1 MKKLILFT
9 LVVFQMS
16 SIKAQ
21 SLVISGGNY
30 FMSHPDT
37 SIEHNLDVMNVSNS
51 AVNVV
56 CQKTIIS
63 CSVSSNLSIGPY
75 YSFAGSVYPS
85 TSTSPSNAITIA
97 AGQLISLN
105 NVPPD
110 FDGHTGYYYGWGYSG
125 IAEVEYCFYDVNNPL
140 DETCVLITYHFYL
153 MGCTDS
159 TSSNYDPN
167 ATIDDGSC
175 CIDGCMDATANNYNP
190 FATCD
195 NGSCTYPC
203 TYIPDDNFEAYLEA
217 NGMGNGVPNDDSVFT
232 ININTVTNLDLSS
245 VGPFYD
251 LTGIEGFIALE
262 FLDCD
267 ANPLTSLNV
276 SNNTALIE
284 LTCYGNLTSLNV
296 SGAINLQKLDL
307 DWPWG
312 SPSNQLTSLDLS
324 QNTALMVLSC
334 GDRQLTSLNV
344 SNNTALTSLSCGGN
358 QLTSLDVSNNTAL
371 TSLSCGGNQLTSL
384 DVSNNTALTNLY
396 CTVNYIECLDISN
409 NLVLTNL
416 DCSNNLLE
424 QLNTRNG
431 NFQNMS
437 VDALSNNLTC
447 VEVDNIGV
455 ATNNWD
461 FDSFTTISTNCN
473 YTNPCN
479 TSTSLQEQTTNKE
492 LLKVTDLL
500 GRETKQTNQPLFY
513 IYDDGTVEKRIVIE

>member
-30 FMSHPDT
+30 FMSHADT

-63 CSVSSNLSIGPY
+63 CSAPLNLSLGPY
-75 YSFAGSVYPS
+75 YAFAGSAYPS

-97 AGQLISLN
+97 AGQLISCN

-110 FDGHTGYYYGWGYSG
+110 FGAHTGYYDAYGYSG

-153 MGCTDS
+153 LGCTDS

-203 TYIPDDNFEAYLEA
+203 TYIPDDAFEAHIEA
-217 NGMGNGVPNDDSVFT
+217 YFGGNGIANDDSVFT
-232 ININTVTNLDLSS
+232 ININTVTNLSVSS
-245 VGPFYD
+245 LNIAD
-251 LTGIEGFIALE
+251 LTGIEDF
-262 FLDCD
+262 
-267 ANPLTSLNV
+267 
-276 SNNTALIE
+276 TALTN
-284 LTCYGNLTSLNV
+284 LSCYF
-296 SGAINLQKLDL
+296 
-307 DWPWG
+307 
-312 SPSNQLTSLDLS
+312 NQLTSID
-324 QNTALMVLSC
+324 
-334 GDRQLTSLNV
+334 V
-344 SNNTALTSLSCGGN
+344 SNNLALTSLDCRNN
-358 QLTSLDVSNNTAL
+358 QLTSLDVSGATAL
-371 TSLSCGGNQLTSL
+371 TSLNCSSNQLTSL
-384 DVSNNTALTNLY
+384 DVNGATALTELSCANNQLTSLY
-396 CTVNYIECLDISN
+396 VNGATALSYLQCGFNYLECLDIST
-409 NLVLTNL
+409 NLALTNL
-416 DCSNNLLE
+416 NCSNNLLE

-437 VDALSNNLTC
+437 VDALNNNLTC
-447 VEVDNIGV
+447 VEVDNIGT
-455 ATNNWD
+455 ATNDWD
-461 FDSFTTISTNCN
+461 FDNFTTISTNCN
-473 YTNPCN
+473 YANPCA
-479 TSTSLQEQTTNKE
+479 TVSAIQEHTTYKE

-500 GRETKQTNQPLFY
+500 GREIKQTNQPLFY